1 MTTQRNRSLAAAL
14 ALLSAACGGEAGGN
28 KNAAQTLGQPAEIQ
42 SPAPEGST
50 APNLAT
56 AADGRVY
63 LSWTEPRPDSA
74 HALRFAVLENGR
86 WSAPRTVAEGRGW
99 FVNWADFPSLLPLK
113 GGAMA
118 AHWLQRNGKEKYAYE
133 VRVARSADGG
143 QTWGPS
149 VVPHR
154 DGTPTEHGFVSMWAA
169 PGDSIGVAWL
179 DGRKYAGREEGDAAA
194 EMAIMTTR
202 IGADGGAAPESPLD
216 ERACD
221 CCQTA
226 MAATADGPLVAY
238 RDRTADEI
246 RDIYFTRLAGGRW
259 TEPRPVH
266 PDGWKIPA
274 CPVNGPALSA
284 DGRRVTIAWFTAA
297 RDTPR
302 VHVAFSEDAGATW
315 SAPLRVDGGN
325 PAGHADVK
333 LVEGGAL
340 VSWIER
346 TEGGPAEVRVRRVA
360 RDGALG
366 EPRTLGGAPERSVPR
381 MAIGGNSV
389 VFAWTAPGKP
399 SRVQTAR
406 MELGR

>member
-1 MTTQRNRSLAAAL
+1 
-14 ALLSAACGGEAGGN
+14 
-28 KNAAQTLGQPAEIQ
+28 
-42 SPAPEGST
+42 
-50 APNLAT
+50 
-56 AADGRVY
+56 
-63 LSWTEPRPDSA
+63 
-74 HALRFAVLENGR
+74 
-86 WSAPRTVAEGRGW
+86 
-99 FVNWADFPSLLPLK
+99 
-113 GGAMA
+113 MA
-118 AHWLQRNGKEKYAYE
+118 AHWLQRSGREKYAYE

-149 VVPHR
+149 IVPHR

-169 PGDSIGVAWL
+169 PGDSVGVAWL
-179 DGRKYAGREEGDAAA
+179 DGRKYAGREEGDPAA

-202 IGADGGAAPESPLD
+202 VAADGGAAPERPLD
-216 ERACD
+216 ERTCD

-226 MAATADGPLVAY
+226 MAVTADGPLVAY
-238 RDRTADEI
+238 RDRTPDEI
-246 RDIYFTRLAGGRW
+246 RDIYFTRQSGGRW

-266 PDGWKIPA
+266 ADGWKIPA

-284 DGRRVTIAWFTAA
+284 DGRRVAIAWFTAA

-315 SAPLRVDGGN
+315 SAPLRVDGGT
-325 PAGHADVK
+325 PAGHADIK
-333 LVEGGAL
+333 LVDGGAL
-340 VSWIER
+340 VSWVER

-366 EPRTLGGAPERSVPR
+366 EPRTLGGVPERSVPR
-381 MAIGGNSV
+381 MAVGGNSV

-399 SRVQTAR
+399 SRVQTAH